1 MVSRLK
7 GLFKK
12 EEPISAEDLAQLKDV
27 DLHGLL
33 YQRLL
38 DKETVS
44 DAVLQQL
51 AQRRGEAALNGLV
64 AAGAP
69 AERVKLGEAQAVEAS
84 GREVQAKL
92 ELGVAKK

>member
-1 MVSRLK
+1 
-7 GLFKK
+7 
-12 EEPISAEDLAQLKDV
+12 
-27 DLHGLL
+27 
-33 YQRLL
+33 
-38 DKETVS
+38 
-44 DAVLQQL
+44 L